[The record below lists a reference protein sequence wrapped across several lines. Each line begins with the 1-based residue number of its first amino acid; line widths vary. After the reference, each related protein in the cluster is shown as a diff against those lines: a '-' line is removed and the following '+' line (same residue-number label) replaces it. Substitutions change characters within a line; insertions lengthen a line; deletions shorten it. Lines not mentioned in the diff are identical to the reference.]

1 MITTPVDKQ
10 IGALQQTTIYER
22 KYIKVITFKIYL
34 QHKETVSLNFRII
47 KLYFLFPYLMISKN
61 LLNILDNF
69 DCLSYIDRIL
79 YQNKASTIF

>member
-22 KYIKVITFKIYL
+22 KYIKVITFK
-34 QHKETVSLNFRII
+34 HKETVSLNFRIMT
-47 KLYFLFPYLMISKN
+47 LYFLFPYLIISKN
-61 LLNILDNF
+61 LLNILANF

-79 YQNKASTIF
+79 YQN